1 MNAGHLAVIGAAL
14 QFGGAVVA
22 FPRSSP
28 PKRRLIGDT
37 LVYVGIACFFGAFA
51 WWLFI

>member
-1 MNAGHLAVIGAAL
+1 MDAGNLAVIGAAL

-22 FPRSSP
+22 YPRTAS

-37 LVYVGIACFFGAFA
+37 LVYAGFACFVGAFIG
-51 WWLFI
+51 WLFL